1 MTAGGRREVRGAG
14 PGSVENWSDL
24 DVVVGLAAILFP
36 IIYFV
41 ADLIETA
48 QGNFSTARLVLAYIA
63 ESAIPLFVLGL
74 YATQRPRIGR
84 LGLFGAVGYAYSF
97 VFFTSTVVYA
107 LTAHLSNWKAV
118 THVFGGWFIL
128 AGAIMVI
135 GGAAFG
141 LASIKAEVLPRW
153 TGMVLIIGVVLVAA
167 TAGMSNG
174 VRTAA
179 AALPDAAFVGMG
191 LALLRRHSRATSCQ

>member
-1 MTAGGRREVRGAG
+1 MTTAGSRRAG
-14 PGSVENWSDL
+14 LRPMADWSDL
-24 DVVVGLAAILFP
+24 DVLVGLAALVFP

-48 QGNFSTARLVLAYIA
+48 QGNFSTARLVLAYIG
-63 ESAIPLFVLGL
+63 ESAIPLFVVGL

-84 LGLFGAVGYAYSF
+84 LGLFGAVSYAYSF

-107 LTAHLSNWKAV
+107 LAADLSNWKAV
-118 THVFGGWFIL
+118 THFFGVWFIL
-128 AGAIMVI
+128 DGAIMVI

-153 TGMVLIIGVVLVAA
+153 TGMILIIGVVLVAA

-179 AALPDAAFVGMG
+179 AALPDVAFVGMG
-191 LALLRRHSRATSCQ
+191 LALLRRHSRAVS

>member
-1 MTAGGRREVRGAG
+1 MTTGGRREVSGTG
-14 PGSVENWSDL
+14 PESVANGSDL
-24 DVVVGLAAILFP
+24 DMLVGLASIVFP
-36 IIYFV
+36 IIYLV

-48 QGNFSTARLVLAYIA
+48 QGNFSTGRLVLAYIA
-63 ESAIPLFVLGL
+63 ESAIPFFVLGL

-84 LGLFGAVGYAYSF
+84 LGLFGALAYCYSF

-107 LTAHLSNWKAV
+107 LAADLSNWKAV

-128 AGAIMVI
+128 HGAIMVI
-135 GGAAFG
+135 GGVAFG

-153 TGMVLIIGVVLVAA
+153 TGILLIIGVVLVAA

-191 LALLRRHSRATSCQ
+191 LALLRRHSRATSCR

>member
-1 MTAGGRREVRGAG
+1 VAK
-14 PGSVENWSDL
+14 GSDF
-24 DVVVGLAAILFP
+24 DVLVGLASIVFP

-48 QGNFSTARLVLAYIA
+48 QGNFSTGRLVLAYIG
-63 ESAIPLFVLGL
+63 ESAIPFFVLGL

-84 LGLFGAVGYAYSF
+84 LGLFGALAYGYSF

-107 LTAHLSNWKAV
+107 LAADLSNWKAV

-128 AGAIMVI
+128 HGAIMVI
-135 GGAAFG
+135 GGVAFG

-153 TGMVLIIGVVLVAA
+153 TGILLIIGVVLVAA

-191 LALLRRHSRATSCQ
+191 LALLRRHSRATSCR